1 MVWIT
6 VILLSIVT
14 IVTVVNDKIIQ
25 NKGGD
30 TFYFWEAEASE
41 KVQDDK

>member
-14 IVTVVNDKIIQ
+14 IGTVVNDKVIE

-30 TFYFWEAEASE
+30 TFYFFEPEAWEKA
-41 KVQDDK
+41 QDDK